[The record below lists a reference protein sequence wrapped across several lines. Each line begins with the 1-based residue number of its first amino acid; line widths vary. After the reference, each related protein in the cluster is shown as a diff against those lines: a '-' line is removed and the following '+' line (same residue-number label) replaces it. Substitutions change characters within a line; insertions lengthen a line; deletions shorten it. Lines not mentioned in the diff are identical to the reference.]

1 MSKKIDY
8 DYVMDQ
14 LCHAYD
20 VYEKTYEDMAQEI
33 GRKETEAIRL
43 AQLSVFNVFE
53 SIINAAALRE
63 EKKNELLN

>member
-1 MSKKIDY
+1 MGKKIDY

-14 LCHAYD
+14 LYHAYD
-20 VYEKTYEDMAQEI
+20 IYEKTYDDMAQEI
-33 GRKETEAIRL
+33 GSKETEAIRL